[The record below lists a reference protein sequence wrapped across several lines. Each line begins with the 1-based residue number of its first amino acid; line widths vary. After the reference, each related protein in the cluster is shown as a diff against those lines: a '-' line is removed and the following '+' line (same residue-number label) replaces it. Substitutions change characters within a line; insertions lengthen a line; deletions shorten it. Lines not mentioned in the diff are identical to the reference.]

1 MQVEEST
8 STDDNDVVGFLY
20 HMEGPASG
28 EIAKLLEGRNTL
40 GTSLECSLQLSDP
53 SVSAKHA
60 SLRYENDEYVLRD
73 LDSKNGTYVNGEEVV
88 THKLTENDVIVV
100 GDTKLKF
107 KML

>member
-1 MQVEEST
+1 MEESN
-8 STDDNDVVGFLY
+8 STEDSEVVGFLY

-28 EIAKLLEGRNTL
+28 DIDKLLEGRNTL
-40 GTSLECSLQLSDP
+40 VTSVECSLRLSDP
-53 SVSAKHA
+53 SVPAKHA

-73 LDSKNGTYVNGEEVV
+73 LDSKNGTYVNGEEIV
-88 THKLTENDVIVV
+88 TRKLAENDVIVV

>member
-1 MQVEEST
+1 ME
-8 STDDNDVVGFLY
+8 DKDVVGFLY
-20 HMEGPASG
+20 QMEGAASG
-28 EIAKLLEGRNTL
+28 EIDKLFVGRNTL
-40 GTSLECSLQLSDP
+40 GTSVECSLRLLDP

-73 LDSKNGTYVNGEEVV
+73 LDSKNGTYVNGEEIV

>member
-1 MQVEEST
+1 MEEAIST
-8 STDDNDVVGFLY
+8 EDNEVVGFLY

-28 EIAKLLEGRNTL
+28 GIDKLLAGRNTL
-40 GTSLECSLQLSDP
+40 GTSVECSLRLSDP